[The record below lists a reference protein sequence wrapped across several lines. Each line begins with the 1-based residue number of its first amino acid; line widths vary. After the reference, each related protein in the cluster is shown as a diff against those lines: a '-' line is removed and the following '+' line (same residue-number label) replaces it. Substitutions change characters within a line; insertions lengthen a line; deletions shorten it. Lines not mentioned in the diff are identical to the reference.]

1 LFFSI
6 RPFINPI
13 ANPAAALPVNGN
25 PKLVIGR
32 RVELLLLPAVV
43 IIPVRDDN
51 VIYAMFTV
59 CPSLWCTKPYKC
71 ADIIDRFVI

>member
-1 LFFSI
+1 MFFSI

-13 ANPAAALPVNGN
+13 ANPAALPVNGN
-25 PKLVIGR
+25 PKLAIGR

-59 CPSLWCTKPYKC
+59 YPSLRCTKPHKC
-71 ADIIDRFVI
+71 ADII

>member
-1 LFFSI
+1 MFFSI

-43 IIPVRDDN
+43 IIPVRDDT
-51 VIYAMFTV
+51 VICARFTV
-59 CPSLWCTKPYKC
+59 YPGLRCTKPHKC
-71 ADIIDRFVI
+71 ADII